1 MDLLA
6 VALVGLIGSISIR
19 GIKSEGLGNRSEQI
33 LEIMNLDSLSFAS
46 LIVILGWVSVVLFI
60 LKSLL
65 SYLFTKRLFLFMSFQ
80 SIELSK
86 RMLSFLTSR
95 PLNELNVV
103 SKQEHIFQ
111 LTQGT
116 NALTLGILGTSFTIL
131 SDLALFILLIGML
144 LVIDTISA
152 IAALL
157 LFVFVGIK
165 LNALY
170 QEKSRVL
177 GKQSKEKAVRVNEQI
192 SELLGLFREIVTRDT
207 QNVYVNSIYSQRLS
221 QANIAVAQKMIPL
234 ISKYTIDI
242 LIILLV
248 VLVST
253 VQFYSNDSS
262 RAVGNLALFL
272 AASSRIAPAMLRTQQ
287 GYFQVKSNIGIG
299 ESTIN
304 LLNKISLVEKKDLS
318 SKPSELISIPSWD
331 GCPKIVFNKVS
342 FRYDDLENWSLRNIN
357 LVIEPQTFVALVG
370 PSGGGKSSLVD
381 LLFGLLEPNA
391 GEVLINGVPARQA
404 LSLYPG
410 QFGYVPQT
418 VELVQGT
425 LLDNMALGLEKSED
439 FLKKTEKI
447 VRLVGLGEFI
457 EKLPQGLETK
467 VGEKGLRLSGGQI
480 QRLGIARAL
489 VNEPKILVLDE
500 STSALDALSEN
511 SISSGLQTLRDKM
524 TLIVI
529 AHRLSTIRD
538 ADRVIYLDQGRI
550 VAEGTF
556 HELRQSLPDFDFQ
569 AKLMG
574 L

>member
-1 MDLLA
+1 
-6 VALVGLIGSISIR
+6 
-19 GIKSEGLGNRSEQI
+19 
-33 LEIMNLDSLSFAS
+33 
-46 LIVILGWVSVVLFI
+46 
-60 LKSLL
+60 
-65 SYLFTKRLFLFMSFQ
+65 
-80 SIELSK
+80 
-86 RMLSFLTSR
+86 
-95 PLNELNVV
+95 
-103 SKQEHIFQ
+103 
-111 LTQGT
+111 
-116 NALTLGILGTSFTIL
+116 
-131 SDLALFILLIGML
+131 ML

>member
-1 MDLLA
+1 
-6 VALVGLIGSISIR
+6 
-19 GIKSEGLGNRSEQI
+19 
-33 LEIMNLDSLSFAS
+33 
-46 LIVILGWVSVVLFI
+46 
-60 LKSLL
+60 
-65 SYLFTKRLFLFMSFQ
+65 
-80 SIELSK
+80 
-86 RMLSFLTSR
+86 
-95 PLNELNVV
+95 
-103 SKQEHIFQ
+103 
-111 LTQGT
+111 
-116 NALTLGILGTSFTIL
+116 
-131 SDLALFILLIGML
+131 
-144 LVIDTISA
+144 
-152 IAALL
+152 
-157 LFVFVGIK
+157 
-165 LNALY
+165 
-170 QEKSRVL
+170 
-177 GKQSKEKAVRVNEQI
+177 
-192 SELLGLFREIVTRDT
+192 
-207 QNVYVNSIYSQRLS
+207 
-221 QANIAVAQKMIPL
+221 MIPL